1 MNLDEL
7 LGGANLE
14 GLMDQ
19 ARQMQNQMQQAQARA
34 ELKQVVGEAGGGMV
48 KVTANGRLDI
58 LKVQIDPIAV
68 TGEDVEM
75 LQDLVTAAVND
86 AIRRA
91 KQVVQQ
97 ELGPLGDMMK
107 ASGLGGL

>member
-1 MNLDEL
+1 MNLNDL
-7 LGGANLE
+7 LGGGNLD
-14 GLMDQ
+14 GLMAQ
-19 ARQMQNQMQQAQARA
+19 ARQMQTQMQEAQARA
-34 ELKQVVGEAGGGMV
+34 ELRQVTGEAGGGMV

-58 LKVQIDPIAV
+58 LKVEIDRLALV
-68 TGEDVEM
+68 GEDLEM

-91 KQVVQQ
+91 KATVQQ

-107 ASGLGGL
+107 ASGFGGF